1 MPAKPDVIDS
11 ELEPWGDETLD
22 GGFVVEDALIEA
34 DLSGARAAGGRIA
47 RSRLERVAL
56 TGARLRSL
64 VLIDIVANAIE
75 TSAGDWTGGRVNRA
89 AFDGCRM
96 SGVFL

>member
-11 ELEPWGDETLD
+11 ELEPWADETLD
-22 GGFVVEDALIEA
+22 GSFVIEDALVEA

-47 RSRLERVAL
+47 RSRLERAAL

-64 VLIDIVANAIE
+64 V
-75 TSAGDWTGGRVNRA
+75 RRA
-89 AFDGCRM
+89 SSSTPTDHL
-96 SGVFL
+96 V